1 MTHTENPLSA
11 DDVFQEENSEDNVV
25 DDARLDDDYI
35 EDDIIQA
42 RDNGVA
48 KRRTGPLA
56 RLANWIGL
64 SAPSEQKLQALSQSI
79 RHDPEAPSAYVL
91 RGELYLKQKQYHL
104 AKADFERAISLTDDL
119 IHSARWG
126 LVAQTMRDRALLGL
140 ANKHIVRIDGDR

>member
-48 KRRTGPLA
+48 KRRTGRDATGRADMGSWCCA
-56 RLANWIGL
+56 RG
-64 SAPSEQKLQALSQSI
+64 
-79 RHDPEAPSAYVL
+79 R
-91 RGELYLKQKQYHL
+91 
-104 AKADFERAISLTDDL
+104 
-119 IHSARWG
+119 
-126 LVAQTMRDRALLGL
+126 
-140 ANKHIVRIDGDR
+140 IVRGRRNFRRILNGN